1 MSRQKVSFLIIIM
14 IACTLCV
21 NTAKSQTVDSNKFA
35 FNLGGEYGA
44 VTSFERA
51 SHNTALG
58 FTGQMQYGAANGIA
72 ITLTAGFYALQSKT
86 VTSYNTYIYATPYM
100 VTPIFNVVQTQTAK
114 FYIFP
119 ITLGFKGFILK
130 HFYIAGDA
138 GIAVNKANDSG
149 SDSGSDKYI
158 LSPGL
163 GYATKVWEIGI
174 RYQMFLGESGIIYDG
189 QSIGGH
195 SQSYNYGILGLHFS
209 FNPAALLTTAMR
221 HN

>member
-1 MSRQKVSFLIIIM
+1 MNRQKVSFLIITVV
-14 IACTLCV
+14 ACTLCV

-35 FNLGGEYGA
+35 FSLGGEYGA

-58 FTGQMQYGAANGIA
+58 FTGQIQYGAANGIA

-86 VTSYNTYIYATPYM
+86 VTSYYIPYI
-100 VTPIFNVVQTQTAK
+100 VTPTFNNTIQTQTAN
-114 FYIFP
+114 FDIFP
-119 ITLGFKGFILK
+119 VTLGFKGFILK

-138 GIAVNKANDSG
+138 GIALNKANDSG
-149 SDSGSDKYI
+149 SDTGSDKFI

-163 GYATKVWEIGI
+163 GYATKVWEMGI
-174 RYQMFLGESGIIYDG
+174 RYQMFLGESGIIYDN
-189 QSIGGH
+189 QSVGGH

-209 FNPAALLTTAMR
+209 FNPAALLTAANR
-221 HN
+221 PN